1 MEGLEDKVTMP
12 QEKKNKKDEKERKL
26 EKVEEKDKEIRGAA

>member
-12 QEKKNKKDEKERKL
+12 QKKEEEKERKL